1 MKTAPATMQEQWLTS
16 ILGHME
22 ADDPGYLDT
31 LPQLPQVILKNEA
44 SSRFWRGEAFS
55 HALELLCGRSGR
67 RDRSLTIPAD
77 DCVDGNPVR
86 ELLER
91 SLQKLAEGYHIEL
104 LTPLTN

>member
-1 MKTAPATMQEQWLTS
+1 MKTAPATTLEQWLAS

-22 ADDPGYLDT
+22 ADPGYLDT
-31 LPQLPQVILKNEA
+31 LPQLPKIILKNEA

-67 RDRSLTIPAD
+67 RGLTIPAD

-91 SLQKLAEGYHIEL
+91 SLQKLAEGYHLESI
-104 LTPLTN
+104 TPLTN

>member
-1 MKTAPATMQEQWLTS
+1 MAPATTLEQWLTS

-22 ADDPGYLDT
+22 TDPGYLDT

-67 RDRSLTIPAD
+67 RGRSLTIPTD

>member
-1 MKTAPATMQEQWLTS
+1 MKTAPATTLEQWLTS
-16 ILGHME
+16 LLRHME
-22 ADDPGYLDT
+22 TDPGYLDT
-31 LPQLPQVILKNEA
+31 LPQLLQVILKNEA

-55 HALELLCGRSGR
+55 YALELFRGCSGRSGR
-67 RDRSLTIPAD
+67 SMTIPAD
-77 DCVDGNPVR
+77 DCMDGNPVQ

>member
-1 MKTAPATMQEQWLTS
+1 MLEQWLAS
-16 ILGHME
+16 ILGYME
-22 ADDPGYLDT
+22 ADPGYLDT
-31 LPQLPQVILKNEA
+31 LPQLPQVVLKNEA

-67 RDRSLTIPAD
+67 RGLTIPAD

-91 SLQKLAEGYHIEL
+91 SLQKLAEGYHLKSLI
-104 LTPLTN
+104 PLIN

>member
-1 MKTAPATMQEQWLTS
+1 MKTAPATTLEQWLAP
-16 ILGHME
+16 ILRYVE
-22 ADDPGYLDT
+22 ADHGYLDM
-31 LPQLPQVILKNEA
+31 LPQLPQIILKNEA

-67 RDRSLTIPAD
+67 RGRSLTISAD

-91 SLQKLAEGYHIEL
+91 SLQKLAEGYHLEA

>member
-1 MKTAPATMQEQWLTS
+1 MKTAPATTLEQWLTS

-22 ADDPGYLDT
+22 ADPGYLDT
-31 LPQLPQVILKNEA
+31 LPQFPQVVLKNEA

-67 RDRSLTIPAD
+67 RGLTIPAD
-77 DCVDGNPVR
+77 DCVDANPVR

-91 SLQKLAEGYHIEL
+91 SLQKLAEGYHLES

>member
-1 MKTAPATMQEQWLTS
+1 MLEQWLTS

-22 ADDPGYLDT
+22 ADPGYLDT

-44 SSRFWRGEAFS
+44 SSRFWRGEALF
-55 HALELLCGRSGR
+55 ACAGTFPGMLRRSGR
-67 RDRSLTIPAD
+67 SMTIPAD
-77 DCVDGNPVR
+77 DCMDGNPVQ

-104 LTPLTN
+104 LTPLIE

>member
-1 MKTAPATMQEQWLTS
+1 MKTAPATTLEQWLAP
-16 ILGHME
+16 ILRHME
-22 ADDPGYLDT
+22 ADPGYLDT

-67 RDRSLTIPAD
+67 RGLTIPAD

-91 SLQKLAEGYHIEL
+91 SLQKLAEGYHLESLI
-104 LTPLTN
+104 PLIN

>member
-1 MKTAPATMQEQWLTS
+1 MKTAPATTLEQWLTS

-22 ADDPGYLDT
+22 ADPGYLDT
-31 LPQLPQVILKNEA
+31 LSQLPQVILKNEA

-67 RDRSLTIPAD
+67 RGLTIPAD

-91 SLQKLAEGYHIEL
+91 SLQKLAEGYHLES

>member
-1 MKTAPATMQEQWLTS
+1 MKTAPATTLEQWLTS

-22 ADDPGYLDT
+22 ADPGYLDT

-55 HALELLCGRSGR
+55 YALELFRGCSGRSG
-67 RDRSLTIPAD
+67 RSLTIPAD

-91 SLQKLAEGYHIEL
+91 SLEKLSEGYHIEL
-104 LTPLTN
+104 LTPLTE

>member
-1 MKTAPATMQEQWLTS
+1 MKTVPAIMLEQWLTS
-16 ILGHME
+16 ILRHME
-22 ADDPGYLDT
+22 TDPGYLDT

-67 RDRSLTIPAD
+67 RGRSLTISAD

-91 SLQKLAEGYHIEL
+91 SLQKLAEGYHLEA

>member
-1 MKTAPATMQEQWLTS
+1 MKTAPATTLEQWLAP
-16 ILGHME
+16 ILRYVE
-22 ADDPGYLDT
+22 ADPGYLDM
-31 LPQLPQVILKNEA
+31 LPQLPQIILKNEA

-67 RDRSLTIPAD
+67 RGRSLTISAD

-91 SLQKLAEGYHIEL
+91 SLQKLAEGYHLEA

>member
-1 MKTAPATMQEQWLTS
+1 MKTAPATTLEQWLAS

-22 ADDPGYLDT
+22 ADPGYLDT
-31 LPQLPQVILKNEA
+31 LPQLLQVILKNEA

-55 HALELLCGRSGR
+55 HALEFLYGRSGR
-67 RDRSLTIPAD
+67 RGRSLTIPAN

-91 SLQKLAEGYHIEL
+91 SLQKLAEGYHIKF

>member
-1 MKTAPATMQEQWLTS
+1 MKTAPATTLEQWLAS

-22 ADDPGYLDT
+22 ADPGYLDT
-31 LPQLPQVILKNEA
+31 LPQLLQVILKNEA

-55 HALELLCGRSGR
+55 YALELFRGCSGRSGR
-67 RDRSLTIPAD
+67 SMTIPAD
-77 DCVDGNPVR
+77 DCMDGNPVQ

-91 SLQKLAEGYHIEL
+91 SLQKLAEGYHIKF

>member
-1 MKTAPATMQEQWLTS
+1 MLEQWLTS

-22 ADDPGYLDT
+22 ADPGYLDT
-31 LPQLPQVILKNEA
+31 LTQLPQVILKNEA

-55 HALELLCGRSGR
+55 YALELFRGCSGRSGR
-67 RDRSLTIPAD
+67 SMTIPAD
-77 DCVDGNPVR
+77 DCMDGNPVQ

-104 LTPLTN
+104 LTPLIE

>member
-1 MKTAPATMQEQWLTS
+1 MNTAPATTLEQWLAP
-16 ILGHME
+16 ILRHME
-22 ADDPGYLDT
+22 ADPGYLDT
-31 LPQLPQVILKNEA
+31 LPQLPQVVLKNEA

-67 RDRSLTIPAD
+67 RGRSLTISAD

-91 SLQKLAEGYHIEL
+91 SLQKLAEGYHLEA

>member
-1 MKTAPATMQEQWLTS
+1 MKTAPATTLEQWLTS

-22 ADDPGYLDT
+22 ADPGYLDT

-67 RDRSLTIPAD
+67 RGLTIPAD

-91 SLQKLAEGYHIEL
+91 SLQKLAEGYHLESI
-104 LTPLTN
+104 TPLTN

>member
-1 MKTAPATMQEQWLTS
+1 MKTAPATTLEQWLTS
-16 ILGHME
+16 ILRHME
-22 ADDPGYLDT
+22 TDPGYLDT

-67 RDRSLTIPAD
+67 RGLTIPAD

-91 SLQKLAEGYHIEL
+91 SLQKLSEGYHIEL
-104 LTPLTN
+104 LTPLTQ